1 MLLLVVLVLTT
12 TLHSDADVNGSLET
26 IGDIRV
32 LNLWGSWTE
41 IGYAH
46 GYLLGP
52 DVKELFE
59 TYFLE
64 FAGGIGNVNLAREFI
79 DQYFEIPDEFRTY
92 AAGMVDGVADTIGT
106 WSDVYG
112 RDLDTLDLYLASS
125 VPDVSHLI
133 DCAFPPLC
141 SSIAAW
147 GDATLSDPVLGGG
160 LGIGRNLDY
169 WVDSALVFYDHQLL
183 ITYDPAGGQE
193 WVSVGVAGFMGALSG
208 MSVSGTNGTINMGNH
223 QGTYQTS
230 SPFVPICMALALG
243 LSDDDFDGSGT
254 DDIDDLVD
262 AVSCWNRSNSYDV
275 HCTGEPGPGYPG
287 EPALVVEISNERGY
301 QIRQASDDPDISPDM
316 MILTNHHRVLY
327 PPVYCDRYSRLI
339 DSLTTNPDVT
349 LDRLWDLVGCVGY
362 PTIPGVGATIQSMI
376 FIPSDTTIAIS
387 FSTESEA
394 SWEKEP
400 EWIAWSDIFPNHD
413 PEGIE
418 EGEASPLLEIEFYP
432 NPSTGLICLIAGCDM
447 ESIAVYD
454 LQGRRCEVQV
464 SSPTEGGYS
473 LDLCELPTGVYSV
486 VVSYANTAV
495 CERVVIAR

>member
-1 MLLLVVLVLTT
+1 MFLVVVLAAAVV
-12 TLHSDADVNGSLET
+12 LRSDGDVNGSLET
-26 IGDIRV
+26 IGDVRI

-64 FAGGIGNVNLAREFI
+64 FAGGIGNVNLARAFI
-79 DQYFEIPDEFRTY
+79 DSYFEIPDEFRTY
-92 AAGMVDGVADTIGT
+92 AAGMVQGVADTVGT

-147 GDATLSDPVLGGG
+147 GNATSSDPILEGGV
-160 LGIGRNLDY
+160 GIGRNLDY

-183 ITYDPAGGQE
+183 ITYDPADGQE
-193 WVSVGVAGFMGALSG
+193 WISVGVAGFMGALSG
-208 MSVSGTNGTINMGNH
+208 MSESGSNGTINMGNH

-230 SPFVPICMALALG
+230 TPFVPICMALALG
-243 LSDDDFDGSGT
+243 LSEDDFDGSGT
-254 DDIDDLVD
+254 DDIDDLID
-262 AVSCWNRSNSYDV
+262 AVTSWNRSNSYDV
-275 HCTGEPGPGYPG
+275 HCTGEPGPGHPG

-301 QIRQASDDPDISPDM
+301 EIRQASDDPDISPDR

-349 LDRLWDLVGCVGY
+349 LGRLWDLVGCVGY

-376 FIPSDTTIAIS
+376 FIPSDTTMAVS
-387 FSTESEA
+387 FSTDSEA

-418 EGEASPLLEIEFYP
+418 EGEGQPAVELALCP
-432 NPSTGLICLIAGCDM
+432 NPSAGLIQLCACCEPWQIG
-447 ESIAVYD
+447 IYD
-454 LQGRRCEVQV
+454 LHGRACSVPIAP
-464 SSPTEGGYS
+464 SGDGGFL
-473 LDLCELPTGVYSV
+473 LDLRELPAGVYSV
-486 VVSYANTAV
+486 VVMNGNDAA